1 MSAPRAFVDTNV
13 LLYVFS
19 HGDPRKQTLARQLL
33 QQYASDGELFLSTQV
48 VQEFYAAGLRKMA
61 LPRPLLREAVAQLL
75 SLPTVTLTPAHIV
88 AAIELEEQHRISIWD
103 ALILAA
109 ADSCCARFLFT
120 EDLNDGQRYGS
131 VVVRNPF
138 AWLLVPP
145 HYLGSAAVIALA
157 TCSASAW

>member
-48 VQEFYAAGLRKMA
+48 IQEFYAAGLRKMA

-75 SLPTVTLTPAHIV
+75 SLPIVTLTPAHIV

-109 ADSCCARFLFT
+109 ADSCGARFLFT

-138 AWLLVPP
+138 A
-145 HYLGSAAVIALA
+145 
-157 TCSASAW
+157 